1 MTPRDKL
8 DDNLQD
14 VVAKLKEKHPDME
27 VPKIYL
33 WAKLIQSGQHE
44 DYVTPPNI
52 PRIFEK
58 VSGKSKKS
66 ATEGIAD
73 VVEQAVTAIVKAVS
87 LPKEVSDCSGTK
99 SKGAKTFF
107 VHFWIKA

>member
-27 VPKIYL
+27 VPKIHL
-33 WAKLIQSGQHE
+33 WAKLIQSGHHE

-52 PRIFEK
+52 PLISEK

-66 ATEGIAD
+66 ATEGVAD
-73 VVEQAVTAIVKAVS
+73 VVKQAVIAIVKACNSVC
-87 LPKEVSDCSGTK
+87 LPKKVSDCSGTK
-99 SKGAKTFF
+99 S
-107 VHFWIKA
+107 I